1 MSLDKVFLKAC
12 RGEPTPYTPIW
23 LNRQAGRYMPEY
35 HAVKG
40 KMSSL
45 EFFKNPEKAALATLD
60 AQRILGT
67 DAAIMF
73 ADLLPIMEPMGLDLD
88 YVEKVGPIFSNPVRT
103 QKDIENLRVVDA
115 EIGTPYIEYTV
126 KNICA
131 DLPKEVSL
139 IGFAGAPFTLASY
152 AIEGGASRN
161 YTYVKKMMYERPDMW
176 SALVS
181 KLVDQV
187 SSYLRLQVTSGVEA
201 IQLFDTWIGNLSTQD
216 FEKFVRPHLK
226 RLLDS
231 LQGEVPI
238 IYFGTGNQHLL
249 ESLAGLPIDVYAFD
263 WRTPLRSM
271 WDELG
276 CQAVQGNLDP
286 IVLCANQE
294 TIQQQARAILDSV
307 KGKSGHIF
315 NLGHGIIPETPVDNV
330 KYLVDQVHQMTES

>member
-1 MSLDKVFLKAC
+1 
-12 RGEPTPYTPIW
+12 
-23 LNRQAGRYMPEY
+23 MPEY

-40 KMSSL
+40 SMSSL

-73 ADLLPIMEPMGLDLD
+73 ADLLPIMEPMGLELD
-88 YVEKVGPIFSNPVRT
+88 YVEKIGPVFSNPVRT

-115 EIGTPYIEYTV
+115 EIGTPYIEHTV

-131 DLPKEVSL
+131 ELPKEVAL

-161 YTYVKKMMYERPDMW
+161 YTYVKKMMYERPDLW
-176 SALVS
+176 EALVS

-187 SSYLRLQVTSGVEA
+187 SSYLRFQISSGVEA
-201 IQLFDTWIGNLSTQD
+201 IQLFDTWVGNLSLQD
-216 FEKFVRPHLK
+216 FEKFVRPHLQ
-226 RLLDS
+226 RLLSD
-231 LQGEVPI
+231 LKADVPI

-249 ESLAGLPIDVYAFD
+249 ESLSELTIDVYAFD
-263 WRTPLRSM
+263 WRTPLKST

-276 CQAVQGNLDP
+276 CRSVQGNLDP
-286 IVLCANQE
+286 IVLCSNRE
-294 TIQQQARAILDSV
+294 SVRQQARFILDSV
-307 KGKSGHIF
+307 KGKPGHIF

-330 KYLVDQVHQMTES
+330 KYLVDQVHEMTDS